1 MDSHNRL
8 SRDFVNLQ
16 KMRGSY
22 VWVCGTVTGKLW
34 VKMWVNVASRNE
46 ARLSTPLP
54 RTPIRFG
61 ESPVCACTKIGDTAL
76 CKRFSQDRAHYSY
89 TFANFSYARAY
100 QFYVRGH
107 YSCASTYQPYVRA
120 DYSYTKQI
128 IPIGIPVHISYMPL
142 YKLFLC
148 LCTLFL
154 CPRTLFICPCTL
166 FLCQCTLLPRLCPT
180 AQGLVSDTH
189 RLSSPTPQQ
198 RPPPAP
204 LTRVL

>member
-76 CKRFSQDRAHYSY
+76 CKRF
-89 TFANFSYARAY
+89 
-100 QFYVRGH
+100 VPG
-107 YSCASTYQPYVRA
+107 
-120 DYSYTKQI
+120 
-128 IPIGIPVHISYMPL
+128 
-142 YKLFLC
+142 
-148 LCTLFL
+148 
-154 CPRTLFICPCTL
+154 PCTL
-166 FLCQCTLLPRLCPT
+166 FLYLRKFFLCPCISILCPWT
-180 AQGLVSDTH
+180 LFLCFHISTLCPCRLFLYQANFSYRNTCAHYLYALVQIIPMPVHIIPMPAHIIYMPAHIIYMTLH
-189 RLSSPTPQQ
+189 IIPMPVHIIATPV
-198 RPPPAP
+198 PNC
-204 LTRVL
+204 TGTGE

>member
-8 SRDFVNLQ
+8 SRYFVNPQ
-16 KMRGSY
+16 KVRGSH

-46 ARLSTPLP
+46 ARLSTQLP

-61 ESPVCACTKIGDTAL
+61 ESPVCACTTIGDTAL

-89 TFANFSYARAY
+89 TFAIFSFARAY
-100 QFYVRGH
+100 QSYVRAH
-107 YSCASTYQPYVRA
+107 YSCASTYQSYVRA

-142 YKLFLC
+142 YKLFLG

-154 CPRTLFICPCTL
+154 CPCTL

-180 AQGLVSDTH
+180 AQGLLSDTQ
-189 RLSSPTPQQ
+189 RLSSPT
-198 RPPPAP
+198 AP
-204 LTRVL
+204 LPLRLSLECYSIPMLNKM